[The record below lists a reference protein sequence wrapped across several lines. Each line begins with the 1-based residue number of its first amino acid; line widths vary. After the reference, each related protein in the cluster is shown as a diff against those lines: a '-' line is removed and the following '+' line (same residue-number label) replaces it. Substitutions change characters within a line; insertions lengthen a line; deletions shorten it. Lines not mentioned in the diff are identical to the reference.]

1 MAKKNNLIKEFS
13 TFVQRGNAIDMAVG
27 IIVGSVMTGVV
38 NSLVKDVIMPPIG
51 LLIGGVDFS
60 QWFFVLNN
68 PTGAVYETIAQAQA
82 AGATTLNLGV
92 FLNSVVS
99 FFITMFAIFLFV
111 RTMNKMR
118 DKKPANTHPCP
129 YCKSTI
135 NNAATKCPFCCSDVE
150 VVETGMV
157 VESDL
162 KKGVK
167 SVAKLATGVAAEGLG
182 QIKKIKKITKR

>member
-1 MAKKNNLIKEFS
+1 MAKKNNIFKEFS
-13 TFVQRGNAIDMAVG
+13 SFVQRGNAIDMAVG

-60 QWFFVLNN
+60 QWFFVLSN
-68 PTGAVYETIAQAQA
+68 PAGGHYETIAAAQA
-82 AGATTLNLGV
+82 AGATTLNMGL

-118 DKKPANTHPCP
+118 DKKPANTHACP
-129 YCKSTI
+129 YCTSTI
-135 NNAATKCPFCCSDVE
+135 SNAATKCPFCCSDVE
-150 VVETGMV
+150 PVETGAV

-162 KKGVK
+162 KKGIK
-167 SVAKLATGVAAEGLG
+167 SVTKLASGVADDALG
-182 QIKKIKKITKR
+182 AIKKIKKITKH